1 MSDWPAPGGDRG
13 NHDDKEEEGSA
24 LPATASWAKI
34 GSNPSTPTL
43 HSSLPSSRKSE
54 GPPPLRSKGST
65 TSIITSIV
73 VNNGK
78 RKELNYTKDGSIIES
93 PVVHSPTPAE
103 ALAIEAAAKQQML
116 QEQRQLQ
123 EQQRKQQQLLQRQQ
137 EAEQQA
143 EILNQKLRKQR
154 QLEQEQEQL
163 ELQKQKQQQE
173 MEHKMQKQ
181 KEKEQQKK
189 ELLRQEQLQREREQQ
204 EKIQREQELK
214 EENERK
220 EKERQ
225 EQEQREKDRREKELL
240 EQERLE
246 KDRQEQELLQKE
258 QEAKDER
265 ERKEKEAKE
274 EQERRELEERRE
286 QEERERKEKEDRLA
300 QQPTLSLGSFSFN
313 PDASL
318 STLPTAFGNGVP
330 AAPLGTEA
338 SGPFGLDTF
347 AALSNL
353 PLTPTHYTGSFNP
366 FSLEDEPLM
375 RRSMVLPARQ
385 FLDDSDYDPTTGRNR
400 PAGPPIPGKPRQTSR
415 FGFAMDDQYGDAPP
429 RDNYP
434 THMPTDRTVTR
445 DSFRAL
451 FPNVNVSFGQSDGP
465 MSQRQQQQ
473 QQQQQE
479 QQHEQRQQQ
488 QQSQPPSMYRSPL
501 LHRQEMAPSNGL
513 WAGTDSHD
521 SYQRS
526 MNQLNMDPMLTA
538 PSSRMAEYQQQMPM
552 QSHHGPTQ
560 QQQLP
565 RSGPPGLSRNSL
577 TPTMVKL
584 PPPGLESLN
593 RNEYGGWSNT
603 HQQQQQQ
610 HQQHQHQMQFL
621 PPHQQ
626 EQQQRSQQ
634 TSRLNSW
641 TGGNRQMP
649 PHAGARNSQDNAQ
662 DFFGAFLKA
671 AAASPSNQSAS
682 VPSTPGL
689 PNSMTFQDPAIMSVR
704 MSSSG
709 VARPSPVEAVQ
720 QPPMGSSAY
729 PGAHPMGPDASS
741 FMNDGAYSS
750 MLQQFGLG
758 ARRMDQQHY
767 SPLNKPANL
776 SMDGYPPA
784 AFGAGESPLLNT
796 INSAA
801 AARSAKVKS
810 DLLMGLNAGIRPD
823 RLSMKDQQPTTSTAS
838 LSEEHNSMLNSL
850 NGGLRTS
857 SGAGGNSPNFNF
869 GNMFGNARNG
879 GGSGFAGPG
888 GDYSGRPSSQYES
901 MSMNGGYG
909 IGNNGLNS
917 PMHSMPMAVSSSMS
931 ASVSGPP
938 PGLGMPSGSKINS
951 NSNNER
957 SGDAGGHSNAD
968 NGNGQYM
975 MSGGGENSGH
985 GMASYLNNNAN
996 NKPMDITSMMSALD
1010 FFGPGSSAKN
1020 NMHNGGGGHWP
1031 SMASDGTNAHIGAPY
1046 HEDMSRREAVQSN
1059 RGLQE
1064 YPQQTQQ
1071 QQQQQQQQQEQ
1082 QQQQQQYNHTSVNGA
1097 SGHDS
1102 NGNSG
1107 TNSAVST
1114 PQMDTSS
1121 AVATAAAGSAH
1132 AATARSVE
1140 DLELQVINAKMETQ
1154 LLENQLNAV
1163 IKRNR
1168 RKLYA

>member
-1 MSDWPAPGGDRG
+1 MSDWPAPGADRG
-13 NHDDKEEEGSA
+13 NHDDREEEGSA

-65 TSIITSIV
+65 TSIITGIV

-137 EAEQQA
+137 QEAEQQA
-143 EILNQKLRKQR
+143 ELLNQKLRKQR

-189 ELLRQEQLQREREQQ
+189 ELLRQEQLQREKEQQ
-204 EKIQREQELK
+204 EKVQREQELR

-225 EQEQREKDRREKELL
+225 EQERLEKERQEHERL

-246 KDRQEQELLQKE
+246 KERLEQETLRKE
-258 QEAKDER
+258 QEAKEER
-265 ERKEKEAKE
+265 ERKEREAKE

-286 QEERERKEKEDRLA
+286 EEERIRQEKEDRLA

-318 STLPTAFGNGVP
+318 STLPTAFGNGAP

-375 RRSMVLPARQ
+375 RRSMAPPARP
-385 FLDDSDYDPTTGRNR
+385 FLDDPDYDPTTGHNR
-400 PAGPPIPGKPRQTSR
+400 PVVGPPIPGKPRQTSR
-415 FGFAMDDQYGDAPP
+415 FGFAMDNQYGDALS
-429 RDNYP
+429 RDSYP
-434 THMPTDRTVTR
+434 TQMPADRTVTR

-465 MSQRQQQQ
+465 MSQ
-473 QQQQQE
+473 QQE
-479 QQHEQRQQQ
+479 QQQQRQQ
-488 QQSQPPSMYRSPL
+488 SLYRSPL
-501 LHRQEMAPSNGL
+501 LHRQEMTPSNGQ
-513 WAGTDSHD
+513 WGGADPHD

-526 MNQLNMDPMLTA
+526 MNQLTMDPMLTA
-538 PSSRMAEYQQQMPM
+538 PTSRMADYQQQSPM
-552 QSHHGPTQ
+552 QPHHGPTQ

-565 RSGPPGLSRNSL
+565 RSGPPGLSRNSV

-593 RNEYGGWSNT
+593 RNEFGGWSSL

-610 HQQHQHQMQFL
+610 HQQQQHQHHQHQQQHQQQQQFHL
-621 PPHQQ
+621 SHQQ

-641 TGGNRQMP
+641 TGGNHQMP
-649 PHAGARNSQDNAQ
+649 PHVNARNSQDNAQ

-671 AAASPSNQSAS
+671 AAASPSNQSTS

-689 PNSMTFQDPAIMSVR
+689 PNSMAFQDPAIMAVR

-709 VARPSPVEAVQ
+709 ATRPSPVESSQ
-720 QPPMGSSAY
+720 QLPMGSSGY
-729 PGAHPMGPDASS
+729 PGALPMGPDGSP

-823 RLSMKDQQPTTSTAS
+823 RLSMKDQQPPTSTAS

-850 NGGLRTS
+850 NGGLRMS
-857 SGAGGNSPNFNF
+857 SGAGGNSPNFNL
-869 GNMFGNARNG
+869 GNMFGS
-879 GGSGFAGPG
+879 GGSGFPGPS
-888 GDYSGRPSSQYES
+888 GDYSGRPTSQYES
-901 MSMNGGYG
+901 LSVNGGYG
-909 IGNNGLNS
+909 IGNNGPHS

-938 PGLGMPSGSKINS
+938 PGLGMPSNGNNS
-951 NSNNER
+951 ES
-957 SGDAGGHSNAD
+957 SGGVGGHSNAD
-968 NGNGQYM
+968 NGNGQFLM
-975 MSGGGENSGH
+975 TGGGENNGH
-985 GMASYLNNNAN
+985 GMASYLNNNTN

-1010 FFGPGSSAKN
+1010 FFGPGSSVN
-1020 NMHNGGGGHWP
+1020 SNMHNAGGSNWP
-1031 SMASDGTNAHIGAPY
+1031 SAANGNNAHMRPLY
-1046 HEDMSRREAVQSN
+1046 HEDMSRRESVQSN

-1064 YPQQTQQ
+1064 YPQQPQLPQQ
-1071 QQQQQQQQQEQ
+1071 QQQQQQQQ
-1082 QQQQQQYNHTSVNGA
+1082 YSNSPVNGA
-1097 SGHDS
+1097 NGNDS
-1102 NGNSG
+1102 NGNSE
-1107 TNSAVST
+1107 TNSALST
-1114 PQMDTSS
+1114 PQMDSSS
-1121 AVATAAAGSAH
+1121 AATSAAAGSAT
-1132 AATARSVE
+1132 ATARSVE

-1154 LLENQLNAV
+1154 MLENQLNAV